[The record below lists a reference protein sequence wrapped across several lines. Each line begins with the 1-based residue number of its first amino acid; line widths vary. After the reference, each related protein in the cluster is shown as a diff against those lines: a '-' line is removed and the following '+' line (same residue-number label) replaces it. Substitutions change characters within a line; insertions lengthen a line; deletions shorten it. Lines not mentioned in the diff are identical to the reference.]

1 MGARADDAGRGVAH
15 TRTGFDLL
23 AALARRPREAM
34 SRRRLIDVVWD
45 PAWGGDEHVVNA
57 HVAHARRKLGDDPA
71 SPAAWRPF
79 AASIAG

>member
-45 PAWGGDEHVVNA
+45 PAWGGA
-57 HVAHARRKLGDDPA
+57 T
-71 SPAAWRPF
+71 ST
-79 AASIAG
+79 S